1 MKSEIFYLFK
11 IFSIFF
17 HQTSFQLFFPSISIE
32 KAEPTLTI
40 VNNASENQ
48 SQSTDTKTKI
58 NIHPTGVFG
67 VMFFLFFVAVIIIG
81 SMLPLDT
88 GGFNIPLKEK
98 KSDKRAK
105 AF

>member
-1 MKSEIFYLFK
+1 MLLKLK
-11 IFSIFF
+11 IDNTG
-17 HQTSFQLFFPSISIE
+17 TSNTES
-32 KAEPTLTI
+32 
-40 VNNASENQ
+40 Q
-48 SQSTDTKTKI
+48 SQTTETTTKI

-67 VMFFLFFVAVIIIG
+67 VLFFLFFVAVIIIG
-81 SMLPLDT
+81 TMLTLST